1 MKKIEKIKRMAAGA
15 LAVAIMALGTSCGKT
30 TETTDSTAP
39 IVSTD
44 ENKVKLEDIK
54 DVKPTYEEGIISE
67 KEIQVSTKLNEVVKS
82 MINEDKYYAKKFDYY
97 VERLTITDVKIEA
110 LENAV
115 MPDYAGVDYAPS
127 SDKSKVTISY
137 VADAVNKKT
146 GDRTTES
153 NAISY
158 VVNSTEVAN
167 LANAEPSEVEF
178 ETMAQVVAESTKQKL
193 EEVAQGQ
200 TEEEDKVEGRQ
211 SNLSNWYLTNV
222 VSKFIDDIYT
232 KEPYKKYLDNG
243 YTLISTT
250 KERGGATDN
259 CVTYRE
265 EYYGSPEDMLFG
277 CTFITPNGLIEIVEF
292 SNGITTLSFGF
303 VINTLAINEETG
315 EMRLIINDVIIRKDL
330 DKETANQ
337 ILKSVEDNA
346 VVNIDKLREDV
357 EWTEFAGQQ
366 LYGIEE
372 IVGGLEPFKGNL
384 ISWIDYALTLKDST
398 IPGIYWG
405 DSIPYDDYKPSHD
418 TPVDD
423 INNYREKVIIS
434 ALADKNN
441 TDVFIKE
448 SIN

>member
-1 MKKIEKIKRMAAGA
+1 MKKIEILKRMAEGA
-15 LAVAIMALGTSCGKT
+15 LAIAIIALGTSCGKT

-82 MINEDKYYAKKFDYY
+82 MINEDKYFAKNFDYY

-127 SDKSKVTISY
+127 QDKSKVTISY

-146 GDRTTES
+146 GDKTTES

-158 VVNSTEVAN
+158 VVSSTKVAN
-167 LANAEPSEVEF
+167 LANAEPEEIEF
-178 ETMAQVVAESTKQKL
+178 EAMAQAVAEGTEQKL

-211 SNLSNWYLTNV
+211 SNLSNWYLINV

-250 KERGGATDN
+250 KDRRERNEN
-259 CVTYRE
+259 CVMYRE

-277 CTFITPNGLIEIVEF
+277 CTFITPNGYIELVDYT
-292 SNGITTLSFGF
+292 GITLSFGF
-303 VINTLAINEETG
+303 VINTLAINEE
-315 EMRLIINDVIIRKDL
+315 
-330 DKETANQ
+330 
-337 ILKSVEDNA
+337 
-346 VVNIDKLREDV
+346 
-357 EWTEFAGQQ
+357 
-366 LYGIEE
+366 
-372 IVGGLEPFKGNL
+372 
-384 ISWIDYALTLKDST
+384 
-398 IPGIYWG
+398 
-405 DSIPYDDYKPSHD
+405 H
-418 TPVDD
+418 
-423 INNYREKVIIS
+423 
-434 ALADKNN
+434 
-441 TDVFIKE
+441 
-448 SIN
+448 

>member
-1 MKKIEKIKRMAAGA
+1 MKKIEILKRMAAGT
-15 LAVAIMALGTSCGKT
+15 LAVAIIALGTSCGKT
-30 TETTDSTAP
+30 TETTDLTAP

-67 KEIQVSTKLNEVVKS
+67 KEIQVSSKLNEVVKS
-82 MINEDKYYAKKFDYY
+82 MINEDKYYAKNFDYY

-127 SDKSKVTISY
+127 ADKSKVTISY

-146 GDRTTES
+146 GDKTTES

-158 VVNSTEVAN
+158 VVKSAEVAN
-167 LANAEPSEVEF
+167 LANAEPEEIEF
-178 ETMAQVVAESTKQKL
+178 EVMAQAVAEGTEQKL
-193 EEVAQGQ
+193 ETVAQGQ

-222 VSKFIDDIYT
+222 VSKFIDEIYT

-250 KERGGATDN
+250 KDRRERNEN
-259 CVTYRE
+259 CVMYRE

-277 CTFITPNGLIEIVEF
+277 CTFITPNGYIELVDY
-292 SNGITTLSFGF
+292 SATTLSFGF
-303 VINTLAINEETG
+303 VINTLAINGETG
-315 EMRLIINDVIIRKDL
+315 EMRLIVNDVIIRKEL
-330 DKETANQ
+330 DNATSNT

-346 VVNIDKLREDV
+346 VVNIDKLRENV
-357 EWTEFAGQQ
+357 EWKDFDNKKF
-366 LYGIEE
+366 YGIEE

-384 ISWIDYALTLKDST
+384 ISWIDYGISLKDST

-405 DSIPYDDYKPSHD
+405 DSIPYDEYKPSHD

-423 INNYREKVIIS
+423 INNYKEKVIIS

-448 SIN
+448 PDN

>member
-1 MKKIEKIKRMAAGA
+1 MKKIEKIKRLAAGA
-15 LAVAIMALGTSCGKT
+15 LAIAIIALGTSCGKT

-44 ENKVKLEDIK
+44 ENKVKLEDIN
-54 DVKPTYEEGIISE
+54 DVKPKYQEGIISE
-67 KEIQVSTKLNEVVKS
+67 KEIRVSTKLNEVVKS
-82 MINEDKYYAKKFDYY
+82 MINEDKYYAKNFDYY
-97 VERLTITDVKIEA
+97 VERLTITDVKIET

-127 SDKSKVTISY
+127 ADKSKVTISY

-146 GDRTTES
+146 GDKTTDS

-167 LANAEPSEVEF
+167 LAHAEPEEIEF
-178 ETMAQVVAESTKQKL
+178 ETMAQAVAESTEQKL

-232 KEPYKKYLDNG
+232 KEPYKKYLENG

-250 KERGGATDN
+250 KESNERTEN
-259 CVTYRE
+259 CVMYRE
-265 EYYGSPEDMLFG
+265 EYYVSPEDMLFG
-277 CTFITPNGLIEIVEF
+277 CTFITPNGFISLVNYNE
-292 SNGITTLSFGF
+292 SMLSFGF
-303 VINTLAINEETG
+303 IINTLAINEETG
-315 EMRLIINDVIIRKDL
+315 DMRLIVNDVVIRKDV
-330 DKETANQ
+330 DKETVKI
-337 ILKSVEDNA
+337 ILQSVEDNA
-346 VVNIDKLREDV
+346 IVNIDKLRENV
-357 EWTEFAGQQ
+357 EWIDFADKK

-384 ISWIDYALTLKDST
+384 ISWIDYAVSQKDSAH
-398 IPGIYWG
+398 PGVYWG
-405 DSIPYDDYKPSHD
+405 ELYSHD
-418 TPVDD
+418 TAVED
-423 INNYREKVIIS
+423 INNYKEKVIIS

-448 SIN
+448 PNN